1 MAVNLE
7 SIIEAREI
15 IKDEIFRTPLLPS
28 KCLRNMHNNEIFIK
42 PENLQKTGSFKIR
55 GAFNKLANLTEEE
68 KSKGVIA
75 ASAGNHA
82 QGVALAA
89 TSYGVKSTIIMPV
102 DAPTSK
108 IVATE
113 GYGAN
118 VVLYGDTF
126 DEAGKKARELQKET
140 GATFLHA
147 FNDHEVV
154 SGQGTVGLEIIEE
167 LEDVDV
173 IVVPVGGG
181 GLIAGIAIA
190 AKSLK
195 PAVKII
201 GVECE
206 NAASMKQSLISGRIS
221 TSEPRGT
228 IADGIAVNEPG
239 QLTYDI
245 IKEYVDEIITVTEDE
260 IKKALFTLVEKEKLI
275 VEGAGS
281 VAVAAIMSGKLT
293 VKNSKIVAV
302 VSGGN
307 IDMNLVKNVIDSNLI
322 DKGHLVEIKA
332 SIPNK
337 PGHLKT
343 LLELLADTKANIS
356 TISQTNIKPHIAL
369 GDVEVT
375 LGLET
380 RGTQH
385 IEEIYE
391 VLNHNHYNIIK

>member
-1 MAVNLE
+1 MVVNLE
-7 SIIEAREI
+7 TIKEAREI
-15 IKDEIFRTPLLPS
+15 IKDEIFRTLLLPS

-42 PENLQKTGSFKIR
+42 PENLQKTGSFKVR
-55 GAFNKLANLTEEE
+55 GAYNKLANLTEEE

-89 TSYGVKSTIIMPV
+89 TSYGVESTIVMPV

-108 IVATE
+108 IIATE

-126 DEAGKKARELQKET
+126 DAACKKARELQKET

-147 FNDHEVV
+147 FNDDKVV

-173 IVVPVGGG
+173 IVVPIGGG

-195 PAVKII
+195 PDVKII
-201 GVECE
+201 GVESE
-206 NAASMKQSLISGRIS
+206 NADSMKLSLNSGKVRAC
-221 TSEPRGT
+221 EARAT

-239 QLTYDI
+239 QITYDI
-245 IKEYVDEIITVTEDE
+245 VEEYVDDIITVTEDE
-260 IKKALFTLVEKEKLI
+260 IKKAIFTLVEKEKLI

-281 VAVAAIMSGKLT
+281 VAIAAIMAGKLN

-307 IDMNLVKNVIDSNLI
+307 IDMNLVKNIIDSNLM
-322 DKGHLVEIKA
+322 DKGHLVEIKV

-337 PGHLKT
+337 PGHLKA
-343 LLELLADTKANIS
+343 LLEILATTKANIS
-356 TISQTNIKPHIAL
+356 TISQTNIKPYIAL
-369 GDVEVT
+369 GNVEVT

-380 RGTQH
+380 RGAQH

-391 VLNHNHYNIIK
+391 VLKHHNYDIIK